1 MMNLTA
7 GEIKRMK
14 PEERL
19 IHYEQEKNE
28 LFFQVKNMTKEE
40 IRAAHEA
47 LRKKWRV

>member
-7 GEIKRMK
+7 NEIKRMK

-19 IHYEQEKNE
+19 SHYEQEKNE
-28 LFFQVKNMTKEE
+28 LFYQVKNMTADEV
-40 IRAAHEA
+40 RDAHEA